1 LIAPVVT
8 DCIAYHAMNVNDSG
22 TYLAASSAFQAL
34 RSWHGELTRIRRQ
47 LHAHPEL
54 GFEEHVTAAL
64 VASELERYGVD
75 EIHRGI
81 GKTGIVGVIRGAGS
95 STASIGLRA
104 DMDALPMREE
114 GDVEWRSCQPG
125 RMHACGHDGHTA
137 MLLGAARYLA
147 RTRQFD
153 GTVNLIFQPG
163 EEGYAGARAM
173 IQDGLFERFP
183 CDGVYA
189 MHNWPALPPGTIAVR
204 PGPIMAAS
212 DKITIRIHGVGG
224 HGAHPYQ
231 TVDPVL
237 VAGHII
243 TAAQSIVS
251 RNVSPIDSAVISLCA
266 MQAGNLAAMS
276 VIPHEATLV
285 GTVRT
290 FRAKTQDMVE
300 SRLRSLI
307 ESVAQAFGAKA
318 ELTYERSYPATINT
332 HDESLFGQAVARELV
347 GDGSVVTDL
356 EPSMGA
362 EDFSFMLQVRP
373 GAYFRLGQGG
383 AEAGRFLHNARYD
396 FNDAVLPLGA
406 ALFVRLA
413 ERALP
418 QSSPGAP

>member
-1 LIAPVVT
+1 
-8 DCIAYHAMNVNDSG
+8 MNATDSG
-22 TYLAASSAFQAL
+22 TYLAASSALQAL
-34 RSWHGELTRIRRQ
+34 RAWHGELTRIRRQ
-47 LHAHPEL
+47 LHTHPEL

-81 GKTGIVGVIRGAGS
+81 GKTGVVAVIRGAGS
-95 STASIGLRA
+95 SAASIGLRA

-153 GTVNLIFQPG
+153 GTVHLIFQPG

-183 CDGVYA
+183 CDSVYA
-189 MHNWPALPPGTIAVR
+189 MHNWPALAAGTIAVR

-300 SRLRSLI
+300 GRLRALI

-332 HDESLFGQAVARELV
+332 HDEALFGQAVARELV
-347 GDGSVVTDL
+347 GDENIITDL
-356 EPSMGA
+356 EPSMGS

-383 AEAGRFLHNARYD
+383 AEAGRFLHNAHYD

-418 QSSPGAP
+418 LSSSGAI